1 MKTRTTS
8 AIAFYNRESKKDR
21 NGYAPLEVSI
31 SVNGERKFLNLPQR
45 FKPSEFNRKRPPQE
59 IIEAL
64 DAWRTRINSYT
75 TQLLKNGI
83 PLTTSNLRDTI
94 RTGGVK
100 SYTCGQLFRDYL
112 SILSKRVGTDL
123 TQQVYRKYEIVAE
136 RFLKYID
143 KDKEVSCIDN
153 ALMRTI
159 VADWRSK
166 YDASTTCGYWTK
178 LKTFIRFAI
187 DNGHLTKNPCAG
199 IKVIKPVKPIQYLN
213 EEELNLLINARFEEN
228 RLQKALDCFLIM
240 CSSGMS
246 YADLSNFVRTDLQ
259 KEGEVYFVSK
269 KRVKTGHTFTA
280 IVLPFGVPIIQ
291 RYFTLPVISNQK
303 YNKYLKEVGAAL
315 GIKKNLTTHMGR
327 RTYATYLANRNVSLD
342 AVAAALGDNEKIASQ
357 YYAKVFESTI
367 IKKLS
372 AAIG

>member
-1 MKTRTTS
+1 MRTTS
-8 AIAFYNRESKKDR
+8 AIAFYCRESKKDR
-21 NGYAPLEVSI
+21 NGFAPIEISI
-31 SVNGERKFLNLPQR
+31 SVNGERKFLNLPQKFR
-45 FKPSEFNRKRPPQE
+45 PSEFNRKRPPQE

-64 DAWRTRINSYT
+64 DAWRTRINSYI

-100 SYTCGQLFRDYL
+100 SYTCLQLFRDYL
-112 SILSKRVGTDL
+112 YILSKRVGIDL

-136 RFLKYID
+136 RVLKFID

-153 ALMRTI
+153 ALIRNI
-159 VADWRSK
+159 VADWRSR
-166 YDASTTCGYWTK
+166 YDASTTCGYYTK
-178 LKTFIRFAI
+178 LKTFIRFGI
-187 DNGHLTKNPCAG
+187 DNGHIKVNPCQG
-199 IKVIKPVKPIQYLN
+199 IKVIKPVKPIQYLD
-213 EEELNLLINARFEEN
+213 EEELNILINARFEEN
-228 RLQKALDCFLIM
+228 RLQKVLDCFLIQ
-240 CSSGMS
+240 CSTGLS
-246 YADLSNFVRTDLQ
+246 YADLANFVRTDLQ
-259 KEGEVYFVSK
+259 KEGEVWYLSK
-269 KRVKTGHTFTA
+269 KRVKTGHIFTA
-280 IVLPFGVPIIQ
+280 IVLNFGIPIIQ
-291 RYFTLPVISNQK
+291 RYFTLPLPSNQK
-303 YNKYLKEVGAAL
+303 MNAYLKEIGAAV

-372 AAIG
+372 TAIG